1 MTSTGHTTWYI
12 PDGYL
17 PPHSEP
23 GEYVSHES
31 VCVLN
36 VTQNDAHVVLTFY
49 FEDRDPLRDIRCV
62 VPAERTVHI
71 RLDKPEM
78 TGGVQIPVG
87 VPYAIRVESDVP
99 IIVQNSRLDATQAAC
114 TLMTTMAFPAT

>member
-1 MTSTGHTTWYI
+1 
-12 PDGYL
+12 
-17 PPHSEP
+17 
-23 GEYVSHES
+23 
-31 VCVLN
+31 
-36 VTQNDAHVVLTFY
+36 
-49 FEDRDPLRDIRCV
+49 
-62 VPAERTVHI
+62 
-71 RLDKPEM
+71 M